1 MTQSRTTRPLSTG
14 SDRARRIRPSIAR
27 WIGAI
32 CLGLHLFGVGVAS
45 ARAQVITEFSTG
57 WPGISSITGGPDGNI
72 WFAETFGRIGKITPS
87 GVITE
92 YNGVAQDPA
101 LFLRG
106 GNPGIKAIS
115 SGPDG
120 NLWFTDTGS
129 SQIGKITPAG
139 EVTEYSG
146 IRPSAVSI
154 RPGLQGITTG
164 PDGNLWFAET
174 EVGRIGK
181 ITPAG
186 EITEYRGIIKFT
198 GGSPGISSITA
209 GPDGNLW
216 FTETDANRIGKI
228 TPSGSITEYTA
239 SRISSYAGPYRITA
253 GPDGNLWFTEKN
265 GKRIG
270 KITPSGVVTEFS
282 HGISSLVFAGAI
294 AAGPDGNIWFAEDD
308 GRIGRLTIR
317 K

>member
-1 MTQSRTTRPLSTG
+1 M
-14 SDRARRIRPSIAR
+14 
-27 WIGAI
+27 
-32 CLGLHLFGVGVAS
+32 
-45 ARAQVITEFSTG
+45 
-57 WPGISSITGGPDGNI
+57 
-72 WFAETFGRIGKITPS
+72 
-87 GVITE
+87 ITE
-92 YNGVAQDPA
+92 YNGVVQDPA

-106 GNPGIKAIS
+106 GNPGIKAIT

-186 EITEYRGIIKFT
+186 EITEYDSNAIPFGITGGPDGNVWFTDGEDGFGKITPAGEITEYRGIIKFT

-239 SRISSYAGPYRITA
+239 SRISSYAGPYKITA

-294 AAGPDGNIWFAEDD
+294 AAGPDETFGFQKMMVKSVALPFASNPTRRTGG
-308 GRIGRLTIR
+308 GRRMPTAHGTVESLNFC
-317 K
+317 KSP